1 MNAAA
6 AASPASAASRDGS
19 NRGFALIAALAVA
32 AWILAGALFKLLHGT
47 PNDLPAILREL
58 PLSIDLVYKLA
69 IAIELALVGLTVLKA
84 RWAWPLLA
92 LTLLVFDA
100 ILLQQIASGATSCG
114 CFGSKL
120 AMSPRRMLLI
130 DSALLL
136 ALLASRPWSGLRARG
151 APALVVLPVC
161 ALLAA
166 LPWALDRRVDTI
178 VPARPSASVPT
189 GGAPAPAQPAG
200 QGPTALLGS
209 YAVLEPASWIGRD
222 VWDTQLAQWI
232 DVESLALDGTWVLY
246 RRTCDHCAAHL
257 ERMSREDKG
266 ERAIVLVRIV
276 EARDTDQNQLV
287 HVLPQGSHVMHAEL
301 PAAVDFVV
309 TTPVIL
315 ELESGVVRSAVENPP
330 E

>member
-1 MNAAA
+1 VNAASA
-6 AASPASAASRDGS
+6 APAASTASRDGS
-19 NRGFALIAALAVA
+19 NRAFALFAALAVA
-32 AWILAGALFKLLHGT
+32 AWILAGALFKLLYGS

-69 IAIELALVGLTVLKA
+69 IAIELALVGLTLLKA
-84 RWAWPLLA
+84 RWAWPLLV

-100 ILLQQIASGATSCG
+100 ILLHQIASGATSCG

-120 AMSPRRMLLI
+120 AMSPKRMLTI
-130 DSALLL
+130 DTALLL

-151 APALVVLPVC
+151 APVAVVLPFC

-178 VPARPSASVPT
+178 TPARTSASAPT
-189 GGAPAPAQPAG
+189 ATGPAPAPAG
-200 QGPTALLGS
+200 QGPSALLAS
-209 YAVLEPASWIGRD
+209 YAVLEPTSWIGRD
-222 VWDTQLAQWI
+222 IWDTQLAQWI
-232 DVESLALDGTWVLY
+232 DVEALALDGTWVLY
-246 RRTCDHCAAHL
+246 RRTCDHCAKHL
-257 ERMSREDKG
+257 EQMSRTDTG
-266 ERAIVLVRIV
+266 ERPIVLVRIV
-276 EARDTDQNQLV
+276 ETRDNDQNQLV

-301 PAAVDFVV
+301 PASVDFVV

-315 ELESGVVRSAVENPP
+315 ELEGGVVRSAVENPP